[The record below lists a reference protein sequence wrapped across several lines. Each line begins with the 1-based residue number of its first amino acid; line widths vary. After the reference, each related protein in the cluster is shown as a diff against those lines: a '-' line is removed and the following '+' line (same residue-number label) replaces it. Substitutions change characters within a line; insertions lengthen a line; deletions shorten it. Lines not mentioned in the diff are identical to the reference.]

1 MGRWGFRLFEGDED
15 LDIAAAIRETFG
27 DGPEQLN
34 LPLMINQ
41 SDMLA
46 PMEAREFYKT
56 EEHAQV
62 LRGLVT
68 EIRGRLDSGVGDELF
83 KKYRALEHEYQG
95 QYRTIVVGALMMRAG
110 AKIKA
115 DDFQHLRDLVPKI
128 PCQYRF
134 AMPIVDFGF
143 RDPGKAQFLAALDNY
158 QPGTPRDFH
167 EPSCFHCGRIRADHG
182 INLKKCGHCQA
193 AWYCGIDCQR
203 AHRKIHK
210 VSCKSLGEKVLI
222 NV

>member
-1 MGRWGFRLFEGDED
+1 MFGEGTVVALAFLANGSDTSGLFEGDED
-15 LDIAAAIRETFG
+15 LDIVAAIRETFG

-34 LPLMINQ
+34 LYLMINQ

-46 PMEAREFYKT
+46 PVETREFYKT

-62 LRGLVT
+62 LRALIT

-83 KKYRALEHEYQG
+83 KKYRALEHEHQG

-115 DDFQHLRDLVPKI
+115 EDLQHLRNLVPKI

-134 AMPIVDFGF
+134 ALPIVDFGF

-167 EPSCFHCGRIRADHG
+167 EPR
-182 INLKKCGHCQA
+182 Q
-193 AWYCGIDCQR
+193 
-203 AHRKIHK
+203 
-210 VSCKSLGEKVLI
+210 V
-222 NV
+222 

>member
-15 LDIAAAIRETFG
+15 LDIVAAIRETFG

-34 LPLMINQ
+34 LYLMINQ

-46 PMEAREFYKT
+46 PVETREVYKT

-62 LRGLVT
+62 LRALIT

-83 KKYRALEHEYQG
+83 KKYRALEHEHQG
-95 QYRTIVVGALMMRAG
+95 QYRTIVIGALMMRAG

-115 DDFQHLRDLVPKI
+115 EDLQHLHNLVPKI

-134 AMPIVDFGF
+134 ALPIVDFGF
-143 RDPGKAQFLAALDNY
+143 RDPGKA
-158 QPGTPRDFH
+158 H
-167 EPSCFHCGRIRADHG
+167 CFHCGKIHTDHG
-182 INLKKCGHCQA
+182 INLKKCGHCQT
-193 AWYCGIDCQR
+193 AWYCGINCQR

-210 VSCKSLGEKVLI
+210 VSCKTLREKILV